1 MGKEFSDDTVQ
12 QYIQK
17 WPFDV
22 IKSEE
27 DEFDDRPKYKVVFKD
42 RKKNELG
49 TREFFPE
56 EISAIVLKKIRESAE
71 VKT

>member
-42 RKKNELG
+42 RKKNEFG